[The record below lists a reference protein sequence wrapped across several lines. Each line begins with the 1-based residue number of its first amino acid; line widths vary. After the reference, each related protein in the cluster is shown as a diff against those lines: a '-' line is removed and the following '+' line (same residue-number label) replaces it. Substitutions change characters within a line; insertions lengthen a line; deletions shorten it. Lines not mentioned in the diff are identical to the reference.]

1 MKKIVEIEK
10 LDNFGRGIAYFND
23 KICFVKNA
31 YPKEKVEIEIIK
43 EYKNYIEAESKN
55 IITKSED
62 RIDIESPFLYSGFP
76 FMNYKREKELEYKE
90 NLIKEL
96 FSKYTNNIKNI
107 VYVDNLDYRNKI
119 TVFKNK
125 KNIGVLKENSHEI
138 LNVSNLLFVNK
149 RIKEEY
155 NLIKN
160 EQFNKLMIRTNG
172 KDVIK
177 IYDDKYNDDYLIDTL
192 LNYKFKIRTKSFYQ
206 VNKEICEKLYLKIK
220 EYLNKEDKVLDLYS
234 GISTISI
241 CISDKVKE
249 VVGVEINKSSYL
261 DSIDNIK
268 MNNISNVKSY
278 NMDVINY
285 LDNYK
290 DFNIIIVDPPRK
302 GLDKKLINYLNS
314 DKLIY
319 ISCNP
324 ITLKRDLELLK
335 DRYKVVEITPF
346 DMFSRTA
353 HTETVAL
360 LSKLDVDKHIDVEIK
375 LDELDLTSAESK
387 ATYAQIKQYILEK
400 FDLKVS
406 TLYIAQIKKKCGI
419 ALREH
424 YNKSKKE
431 KQVIP
436 QCTPEKE
443 EAIMDALRHFKM
455 I

>member
-23 KICFVKNA
+23 KICFIKNA
-31 YPKEKVEIEIIK
+31 YPKEQVKIEIIK
-43 EYKNYIEAESKN
+43 ETKNYIEAESKN
-55 IITKSED
+55 IIIKSED

-119 TVFKNK
+119 TIFKDK
-125 KNIGVLKENSHEI
+125 ENIGILKENSHEI
-138 LNVSNLLFVNK
+138 LNVSDLLFVNK

-160 EQFNKLMIRTNG
+160 EEFNKLMIRTNG

-177 IYDDKYNDDYLIDTL
+177 IYDDKDNDDYLIDTL

-206 VNKEICEKLYLKIK
+206 VNKEICKKLYLKIK

-353 HTETVAL
+353 HTEAVIL
-360 LSKLDVDKHIDVEIK
+360 LV
-375 LDELDLTSAESK
+375 
-387 ATYAQIKQYILEK
+387 
-400 FDLKVS
+400 
-406 TLYIAQIKKKCGI
+406 
-419 ALREH
+419 
-424 YNKSKKE
+424 KSG
-431 KQVIP
+431 
-436 QCTPEKE
+436 T
-443 EAIMDALRHFKM
+443 DAN
-455 I
+455 

>member
-1 MKKIVEIEK
+1 
-10 LDNFGRGIAYFND
+10 
-23 KICFVKNA
+23 
-31 YPKEKVEIEIIK
+31 
-43 EYKNYIEAESKN
+43 
-55 IITKSED
+55 
-62 RIDIESPFLYSGFP
+62 
-76 FMNYKREKELEYKE
+76 MNYKREKELEYKE

-96 FSKYTNNIKNI
+96 FSKYTNSIKNI

-119 TVFKNK
+119 TIFKNK
-125 KNIGVLKENSHEI
+125 RNIGILKENSHEI
-138 LNVSNLLFVNK
+138 LNVSDLLFVNK

-177 IYDDKYNDDYLIDTL
+177 IYDDKDNDDYLIDIL
-192 LNYKFKIRTKSFYQ
+192 LSYKFKIRTKSFYQ

-290 DFNIIIVDPPRK
+290 DFNTIIVDPPRK

-346 DMFSRTA
+346 DMFSRTP
-353 HTETVAL
+353 HVETLAL
-360 LSKLDVDKHIDVEIK
+360 LSKL
-375 LDELDLTSAESK
+375 
-387 ATYAQIKQYILEK
+387 
-400 FDLKVS
+400 
-406 TLYIAQIKKKCGI
+406 
-419 ALREH
+419 
-424 YNKSKKE
+424 N
-431 KQVIP
+431 
-436 QCTPEKE
+436 
-443 EAIMDALRHFKM
+443 
-455 I
+455 

>member
-23 KICFVKNA
+23 KICFIKNA
-31 YPKEKVEIEIIK
+31 YPKEQVKIEIIK
-43 EYKNYIEAESKN
+43 ETKNYIEAESKN
-55 IITKSED
+55 IIIKSED

-119 TVFKNK
+119 TIFKDK
-125 KNIGVLKENSHEI
+125 ENIGILKENSHEI

-172 KDVIK
+172 KDIIK
-177 IYDDKYNDDYLIDTL
+177 IYDDKDNNDYLIDTL

-353 HTETVAL
+353 HTEAVTL
-360 LSKLDVDKHIDVEIK
+360 LV
-375 LDELDLTSAESK
+375 
-387 ATYAQIKQYILEK
+387 
-400 FDLKVS
+400 
-406 TLYIAQIKKKCGI
+406 
-419 ALREH
+419 
-424 YNKSKKE
+424 KSG
-431 KQVIP
+431 
-436 QCTPEKE
+436 T
-443 EAIMDALRHFKM
+443 DAN
-455 I
+455 